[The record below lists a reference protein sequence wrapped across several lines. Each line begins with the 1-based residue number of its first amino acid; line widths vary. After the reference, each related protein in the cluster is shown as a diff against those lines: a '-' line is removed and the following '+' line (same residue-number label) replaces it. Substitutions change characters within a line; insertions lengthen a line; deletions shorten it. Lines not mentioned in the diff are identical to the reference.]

1 MINIGK
7 EINSILRNKYVKI
20 SFILSLLIILV
31 SFNSKFSKYFSIKL
45 ENIVYR
51 LLLILCIILLFVN
64 KHYELSIMVLL
75 IFIVSLYNSKLRS
88 LLKLKIDNAVNKLDE
103 KIEKF
108 VIKDSILNPKVK
120 KSKVSE
126 EDDELKK
133 NKILTHEDIIHSGKP
148 IGQIIN
154 EDELGFDLYYQLNNE
169 TPKELS
175 EI

>member
-20 SFILSLLIILV
+20 SFIVCLLIILV

-45 ENIVYR
+45 ENIIYR

-64 KHYELSIMVLL
+64 KHYELSIMLVL

-88 LLKLKIDNAVNKLDE
+88 LLKLKIENAVNKLDE

-108 VIKDSILNPKVK
+108 VIKDNLLNQGVK
-120 KSKVSE
+120 QNKVSDE
-126 EDDELKK
+126 KQELKK
-133 NKILTHEDIIHSGKP
+133 NKILTHEDIIYSGKP
-148 IGQIIN
+148 LGQIVN
-154 EDELGFDLYYQLNNE
+154 EDEPGFDSYCQLNNE
-169 TPKELS
+169 TPKDLS